1 MKEIWL
7 EITLKI
13 PAEHVD
19 LVSYTLTEQGAA
31 GVVTAIHQLD
41 TFVPPDPYKP
51 DTDLQTLH
59 GYFPDVSNPEETS
72 NRIQQALLELAPL
85 LNNFKPTIL
94 SYAEVRQE
102 DWAEGW
108 KQHFQPFHVGR
119 LLVRPTWD
127 NTEPGQGETLL
138 QIDPGMAFGT
148 GSHGTTRLCLDA
160 LVRCFDQT
168 PPARTLDV
176 GTGSGILAI
185 AAALLGASQVFAC
198 DIEAEAC
205 RIAGEN
211 AMLNNVKSLVEIADT
226 PLEKIPGHYDLVLA
240 NILAEE
246 NIRLARQLIEHTTP
260 GGTLVLSGILSE
272 KVALVRQTFD
282 ALLGSAP
289 ELTEQEEWACLVY
302 RR

>member
-7 EITLKI
+7 EITLSV
-13 PAEHVD
+13 PPEHVD

-31 GVVTAIHQLD
+31 GVVTAVHQLD
-41 TFVPPDPYKP
+41 TFVVPDPDRP
-51 DTDLQTLH
+51 ETGPQTLH
-59 GYFPDVSNPEETS
+59 AYFPAVSDPAATCS
-72 NRIQQALLELAPL
+72 RVQQALHESAPL
-85 LNNFKPTIL
+85 LNNVEPKIL
-94 SYAEVRQE
+94 SHAEVRQE

-127 NTEPGQGETLL
+127 KTQPGAGEILL

-160 LVRCFDQT
+160 LVRCFEQA
-168 PPARTLDV
+168 PPATTLDV

-185 AAALLGASQVFAC
+185 AAALLGSRQVYGC

-205 RIAGEN
+205 RIAREN
-211 AMLNNVKSLVEIADT
+211 AALNNVKTLVEISDT
-226 PLEKIPGHYDLVLA
+226 PLEKITGRYNLVLA

-246 NIRLARQLIEHTTP
+246 NIRLARQLIDHTMQ
-260 GGTLVLSGILSE
+260 GGSLVLSGILNE

-282 ALLGSAP
+282 PLLGSPP
-289 ELTEQEEWACLVY
+289 ELTLQDEWACLVY